1 MANKPR
7 TEILHVRL
15 TEEEFDRL
23 RYAAEADFIK
33 PSTWARRAILRSLEQ
48 WEARRQRAVAER
60 PPKRT

>member
-7 TEILHVRL
+7 TEILHIRL
-15 TEEEFDRL
+15 SEEEFDRL
-23 RYAAEADFIK
+23 RRAADFDFIK

-60 PPKRT
+60 PRKQP